1 MAKIGFVAGER
12 ATEVVM
18 KDLFSNR
25 TDMEVTYKPYTLD
38 KMIRDLTV
46 SGIQLQELKSILIID
61 YAFKD
66 EEGNGLEQKV
76 AEQLVEIQDLMVTN
90 MLKTKLYIVTQNSD
104 LYDKLRGDVNGMSGT
119 YYPGTQVI
127 LVKNSY
133 KIDMI
138 MSILNGERDYQ
149 GLYNKEALQ
158 KQSKEERLKKEKDD
172 EIERRKNLDDAIREM
187 DKNTPTTSMTDMD
200 YVDTPKRIA
209 YEENKRREQER
220 LEKEKTRKRG
230 RKKDVEVGDSERIP
244 LKVNIQDG
252 EDEEVT
258 NRREEVEVGDELQ
271 ELFTNINRDNG
282 VNGGKLRTDNG
293 VISFVGANDAG
304 TSGMVANVADMYM
317 MEKKKVLVIDMD
329 FQKRMQTQYFKQYD
343 QNASKQKGSTRSLI
357 DAIQGYGV
365 EESAVEFTEYLSV
378 LSISKDEHVEDEL
391 VYALSGGIETLLI
404 EAKEVYDI
412 ILLDIPNKYFGEYLE
427 SLDEVDKNIFV
438 VENKFYKVEN
448 FIEGFLHPMLE
459 ENGEVME
466 DFISKS
472 NIVLNKFRRGM
483 HDLEGY
489 EINREYLRKELNKVG
504 YPYDRIGVAGE
515 IPFYDDWE
523 TQFFRGIR
531 YVWIDDMALG
541 VYRRVFDKVVI

>member
-200 YVDTPKRIA
+200 YVDTPKRMA

-357 DAIQGYGV
+357 
-365 EESAVEFTEYLSV
+365 
-378 LSISKDEHVEDEL
+378 
-391 VYALSGGIETLLI
+391 
-404 EAKEVYDI
+404 
-412 ILLDIPNKYFGEYLE
+412 
-427 SLDEVDKNIFV
+427 
-438 VENKFYKVEN
+438 
-448 FIEGFLHPMLE
+448 
-459 ENGEVME
+459 
-466 DFISKS
+466 
-472 NIVLNKFRRGM
+472 
-483 HDLEGY
+483 
-489 EINREYLRKELNKVG
+489 
-504 YPYDRIGVAGE
+504 
-515 IPFYDDWE
+515 
-523 TQFFRGIR
+523 
-531 YVWIDDMALG
+531 
-541 VYRRVFDKVVI
+541 